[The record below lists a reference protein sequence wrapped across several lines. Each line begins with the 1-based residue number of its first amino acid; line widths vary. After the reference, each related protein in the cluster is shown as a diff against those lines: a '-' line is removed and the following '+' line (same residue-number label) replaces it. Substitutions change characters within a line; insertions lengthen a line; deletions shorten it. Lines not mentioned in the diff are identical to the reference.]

1 MRSISVFLLAAAAAF
16 AQINFTTGQAAR
28 AVIGQPTFTAQSPN
42 SSDTV
47 LGGAGGVAYANDTL
61 FVADSNRV
69 QASPVNHRVLL
80 FKNLSGQLPTPD
92 AQLTYNRK
100 CPVCVGTATL
110 VLGQPDLTT
119 TTENMPAT
127 QNGLRAPTA
136 VASDGIH
143 VVVADTDHN
152 RVLIWNSIPVIND
165 QPADVVVGQPN
176 FQSSSIPGDT
186 PNAHS
191 LRAPQGVWILNG
203 KLYIADTGYNRVLI
217 YNHIPTKNGADA
229 DVALGEPNLTTFVQP
244 DLTQQTTSASASNM
258 LNPVSV
264 TSDGVHLFVTDLGYN
279 RVLIWNSIPTTSGA
293 PADVVIGQPD
303 MNGSVANNAYSGT
316 PATSAAPATTNVET
330 PVLCPDSNGTDYN
343 GKPTYPPTCNATLSF
358 PRFALS
364 DGKRLFIADGGND
377 RVMVFQRIPTQNA
390 ASADFIIGQLGGE
403 INQASDAADSLRTP
417 MSLAWDGTN
426 LFVADAF
433 NRRVTVYSIG
443 ANNIPY
449 SGVRNAASM
458 KIFSLGSVAIT
469 GSVTANDSVAVT
481 IGNTT
486 TNTGTNCGSAST
498 SSTSSTSTTT
508 TSTTTNTTGPANAPV
523 GCGTSYLYTVKSS
536 DGLLDV
542 VNGLVAAIDA
552 GSGDSNA
559 FAFVDFATTTVVLA
573 AKTEGLD
580 GNNVSYV
587 TSTSTKATE
596 VLTTAGSTLT
606 GGGDASRLGPGTLV
620 SVLGSG
626 LSAPPGSGV
635 SADFTQPNLPTS
647 LAGTQVYINGIAAP
661 LLYVSPTQINAQLPW
676 ELIDTTSVNAYVRS
690 VMSDGSVMVTTPIAV
705 TMVTQNPG
713 IFTQPGYTQDPKPG
727 EVFHGSSSANG
738 AVLVDGTINAGDVA
752 TITIEDRSYSYTVQS
767 TDSLQSVRDALVAA
781 VNQDPQV
788 YAVAGVAFAVNFQIF
803 ARIPGPDGNGIPF
816 STATTNSKGSASL
829 VLTATNTA
837 LCCANFAGSLV
848 TRDNPAVPGE
858 ILLVYATGLGLP
870 VVNANVQPL
879 IVTGQKYPVG
889 GPVTQPVNFVSSLA
903 GGKTANVL
911 SAGLLPGTAGVF
923 QVVLQLNSSMPTD
936 PLTQLY
942 IAQDVY
948 ISNIVTIPVVT
959 Q

>member
-1 MRSISVFLLAAAAAF
+1 MAAAAAS
-16 AQINFTTGQAAR
+16 AQNFTTGQAAR
-28 AVIGQPTFTAQSPN
+28 AVIGQATFTDQSPS

-47 LGGAGGVAYANDTL
+47 LGAPGGVAYANDTL
-61 FVADSNRV
+61 FVADANRV

-80 FKNLSGQLPTPD
+80 FKNLSGQLPLPN

-110 VLGQPDLTT
+110 VLGQPDMTT
-119 TTENMPAT
+119 TTENIPAT
-127 QNGLRAPTA
+127 QNGLRSPTA

-143 VVVADTDHN
+143 LVVADTDHN

-176 FQSSSIPGDT
+176 FQSASLPGDT

-203 KLYIADTGYNRVLI
+203 RLYIADTGYNRVLI

-229 DVALGEPNLTTFVQP
+229 DLALGAPNLTTFVQP
-244 DLTQQTTSASASNM
+244 DLSQQTTSASASNL

-264 TSDGVHLFVTDLGYN
+264 TSDGTHLFVTDLGYN
-279 RVLIWNSIPTTSGA
+279 RVLIWNSIPTSNGA
-293 PADVVIGQPD
+293 TADVVIGQPD
-303 MNGSVANNAYSGT
+303 MNSSAANNSFTGTAATSTT
-316 PATSAAPATTNVET
+316 PASTATVTVPET
-330 PVLCPDSNGTDYN
+330 PVLCTQSNGTDYN
-343 GKPTYPPTCNATLSF
+343 GQPTYPPTCNATLSF

-364 DGKRLFIADGGND
+364 DGHRLFIADGGND
-377 RVMVFQRIPTQNA
+377 RVLIFQQIPTQNG
-390 ASADFIIGQLGGE
+390 ASADVVIGQLGGE

-433 NRRVTVYSIG
+433 NRRVTVYSVG

-458 KIFSLGSVAIT
+458 KIFSLGSVALT
-469 GSVTANDSVAVT
+469 GTATANDAVAIT
-481 IGNTT
+481 IGNST
-486 TNTGTNCGSAST
+486 TNTGTTCGGTST
-498 SSTSSTSTTT
+498 AASTSTTT
-508 TSTTTNTTGPANAPV
+508 SSSTTTTGPANAPI
-523 GCGTSYLYTVKSS
+523 GCGTSYTYTVQSS

-542 VNGLVAAIDA
+542 VNGLVAAINA
-552 GSGDSNA
+552 GSGDPNA
-559 FAFVDFATTTVVLA
+559 LAFVDFATTSVVLT
-573 AKTEGLD
+573 AKTEGVD
-580 GNNVSYV
+580 GNNVTYV
-587 TSTSTKATE
+587 TSVSTKATE
-596 VLTTAGSTLT
+596 VLTAAGSTLT
-606 GGGDASRLGPGTLV
+606 GGGDASQLGPGTLV
-620 SVLGSG
+620 SVLGST
-626 LSAPPGSGV
+626 LSAAPASGV
-635 SADFTQPNLPTS
+635 AADLTKPSLPTTLS
-647 LAGTQVYINGIAAP
+647 GTQVYINGIAAP

-676 ELIDTTSVNAYVRS
+676 ELVDTTSVNAYVRS

-705 TMVTQNPG
+705 TVVTQNPG

-727 EVFHGSSSANG
+727 EVFHGSNSANG

-752 TITIEDRSYSYTVQS
+752 TINIEDRSYTYTVQA
-767 TDSLQSVRDALVAA
+767 TDTLQSVRDALVAA
-781 VNQDPQV
+781 VNQDPKV
-788 YAVAGVAFAVNFQIF
+788 YAVPGVAFAVNFQIF
-803 ARIPGPDGNGIPF
+803 ARIPGPDGDGIAF
-816 STATTNSKGSASL
+816 GATSTNSKGSASL
-829 VLTATNTA
+829 VLTPTNTA
-837 LCCANFAGSLV
+837 LCCANFAGSPV
-848 TRDNPAVPGE
+848 TPDNPAVPGE

-870 VVNANVQPL
+870 VITADVQPL
-879 IVTGQKYPVG
+879 INTGQKYPVG

-911 SAGLLPGTAGVF
+911 SAGLMPGSTGVF

-936 PLTQLY
+936 YLTQLY

-948 ISNIVTIPVVT
+948 ISNIVTIPVVSP
-959 Q
+959 

>member
-1 MRSISVFLLAAAAAF
+1 MRCISVFLLATAAAF
-16 AQINFTTGQAAR
+16 AQNNFTTGQAAR
-28 AVIGQPTFTAQSPN
+28 AVIGQPTFTAQNPS
-42 SSDTV
+42 SSDSI
-47 LGGAGGVAYANDTL
+47 LGAAGGVAYANDTL

-80 FKNLSGQLPTPD
+80 FKNLSGQLPLPN
-92 AQLTYNRK
+92 AQLAYNRK

-119 TTENMPAT
+119 TTENIPASS
-127 QNGLRAPTA
+127 NGLRSPTA

-143 VVVADTDHN
+143 LVVADTDHN

-176 FQSSSIPGDT
+176 FQSAGVPGDT
-186 PNAHS
+186 PNGHS

-203 KLYIADTGYNRVLI
+203 RLYIADTGYNRVLI

-229 DVALGEPNLTTFVQP
+229 DVALGVPNLTTFVQP
-244 DLTQQTTSASASNM
+244 DLSQQTTSASASNL

-279 RVLIWNSIPTTSGA
+279 RVLIWNSIPTSNGA

-303 MNGSVANNAYSGT
+303 MNSSVANNSFSGT
-316 PATSAAPATTNVET
+316 AATSTTPASTATVTVPET
-330 PVLCPDSNGTDYN
+330 PVLCTQSNGTDYN

-364 DGKRLFIADGGND
+364 DGHRLFIADGGND
-377 RVMVFQRIPTQNA
+377 RVLIFQQIPTQNA
-390 ASADFIIGQLGGE
+390 ASADVIIGQLGGE

-458 KIFSLGSVAIT
+458 KIFSLGSVALT
-469 GSVTANDSVAVT
+469 GTVTANDTVAIT
-481 IGNTT
+481 IGNST
-486 TNTGTNCGSAST
+486 TNTGTTCGSTST
-498 SSTSSTSTTT
+498 TSTTT
-508 TSTTTNTTGPANAPV
+508 TTTTTGPANAPV
-523 GCGTSYLYTVKSS
+523 GCGTSYTYTVKSS

-542 VNGLVAAIDA
+542 ATGLVAAINA
-552 GSGDSNA
+552 GSGDPNA
-559 FAFVDFATTTVVLA
+559 FAFLDFATTSVVLTA
-573 AKTEGLD
+573 IVEGVD
-580 GNNVSYV
+580 GNNVTYV
-587 TSTSTKATE
+587 TSVSTKATE
-596 VLTTAGSTLT
+596 VLTAAGSTLT
-606 GGGDASRLGPGTLV
+606 GGGDASQLGPGTLV

-626 LSAPPGSGV
+626 LSAAPAGGV
-635 SADFTQPNLPTS
+635 SADLTQPALPTS
-647 LAGTQVYINGIAAP
+647 LSGTQVYINGIAAP

-690 VMSDGSVMVTTPIAV
+690 VMSDGTVMVTTPIAV
-705 TMVTQNPG
+705 TIVTQNPG
-713 IFTQPGYTQDPKPG
+713 IFTQAGYTQNPKPG
-727 EVFHGSSSANG
+727 VVFHGSSSANG

-752 TITIEDRSYSYTVQS
+752 TITIESRSYTYTVQS
-767 TDSLQSVRDALVAA
+767 TDSLESVRDALVAA
-781 VNQDPQV
+781 VNQDPKV
-788 YAVAGVAFAVNFQIF
+788 YAVAGVAFAVNFQIY

-816 STATTNSKGSASL
+816 SATTTNSKGSASL
-829 VLTATNTA
+829 VLTATNTT

-848 TRDNPAVPGE
+848 TQDNPAVPGE

-870 VVNANVQPL
+870 VVNANSQPL
-879 IVTGQKYPVG
+879 IVTGQKYPIG

-911 SAGLLPGTAGVF
+911 SAGFLAGTVGVF

-936 PLTQLY
+936 YLTQLY

-948 ISNIVTIPVVT
+948 ISNIVTIPVVSP
-959 Q
+959 

>member
-1 MRSISVFLLAAAAAF
+1 MRCISVFLLAAAAAF
-16 AQINFTTGQAAR
+16 AQNNFTTGQAAR
-28 AVIGQPTFTAQSPN
+28 AVIGQATFTAQNPS

-47 LGGAGGVAYANDTL
+47 LGAPGGVAYANDTL

-80 FKNLSGQLPTPD
+80 FKNLSGQLPPPN

-119 TTENMPAT
+119 TTENIPASP
-127 QNGLRAPTA
+127 NGLRSPTA

-143 VVVADTDHN
+143 LVVADTDHN

-176 FQSSSIPGDT
+176 FQSAGIPGDT
-186 PNAHS
+186 PNGHS

-203 KLYIADTGYNRVLI
+203 RLYIADTGYNRVLI

-229 DVALGEPNLTTFVQP
+229 DVALGVPNLTTFVQP
-244 DLTQQTTSASASNM
+244 DLTQQTTSASASNL

-279 RVLIWNSIPTTSGA
+279 RLLIWNSIPTSNGA

-303 MNGSVANNAYSGT
+303 MNSSVANNSFSGF
-316 PATSAAPATTNVET
+316 PATSTATTNVET
-330 PVLCPDSNGTDYN
+330 PVLCTQSTGTDYN

-364 DGKRLFIADGGND
+364 DGHRLFIADGGND
-377 RVMVFQRIPTQNA
+377 RVLIFQQIPTQNA
-390 ASADFIIGQLGGE
+390 ASADVVIGQLGGE

-443 ANNIPY
+443 ANSIPY

-458 KIFSLGSVAIT
+458 KIFSLGNVAIAGT
-469 GSVTANDSVAVT
+469 ATANDSVAIT
-481 IGNTT
+481 IGNST
-486 TNTGTNCGSAST
+486 TNTGTSCGSTSAAST
-498 SSTSSTSTTT
+498 TTT
-508 TSTTTNTTGPANAPV
+508 TSTTTNTTGPANAPT
-523 GCGTSYLYTVKSS
+523 GCGTSYTYTVKSN
-536 DGLLDV
+536 DGLLDIA
-542 VNGLVAAIDA
+542 NALVAAIDA
-552 GSGDSNA
+552 GSGDPNA
-559 FAFVDFATTTVVLA
+559 FAFLDFATASVVLT
-573 AKTEGLD
+573 AKVEGAD
-580 GNNVSYV
+580 GNNVTYV
-587 TSTSTKATE
+587 TSISTKATE
-596 VLTTAGSTLT
+596 VLTAAGSTLT

-626 LSAPPGSGV
+626 LSGAPAAGV
-635 SADFTQPNLPTS
+635 SADLTQPALPTS

-690 VMSDGSVMVTTPIAV
+690 VMSDGTVLVTTPIAV
-705 TMVTQNPG
+705 TVVTQNPG

-727 EVFHGSSSANG
+727 EVFHASSAANG

-752 TITIEDRSYSYTVQS
+752 TIQIEDRSYSYTVQS
-767 TDSLQSVRDALVAA
+767 TDTLQSVRDALVAA
-781 VNQDPQV
+781 VNQDPKV
-788 YAVAGVAFAVNFQIF
+788 YAVAGVAFAVNFQIY

-816 STATTNSKGSASL
+816 SATSTNSKGSASL
-829 VLTATNTA
+829 VLTPTNTA
-837 LCCANFAGSLV
+837 LCCANFAGSPV
-848 TRDNPAVPGE
+848 TSDNPAVPGE

-870 VVNANVQPL
+870 VVDANVQPL

-889 GPVTQPVNFVSSLA
+889 GPVTKPVNFVSSLA

-923 QVVLQLNSSMPTD
+923 EVVLQLNSSMPTD
-936 PLTQLY
+936 YLTQLY

-948 ISNIVTIPVVT
+948 ISNIVTIPVVSP
-959 Q
+959 

>member
-1 MRSISVFLLAAAAAF
+1 MRCISVFLLAAAAAF
-16 AQINFTTGQAAR
+16 AQNNFTTGQAAR
-28 AVIGQPTFTAQSPN
+28 AVIGQPTFTAQNPG

-61 FVADSNRV
+61 FVADANRV

-110 VLGQPDLTT
+110 VLGQPDMTT
-119 TTENMPAT
+119 TTQNIPAT
-127 QNGLRAPTA
+127 SNGLRSPTA

-143 VVVADTDHN
+143 LVVADTDHN

-176 FQSSSIPGDT
+176 FTSSSLPGDT

-203 KLYIADTGYNRVLI
+203 RLYIADTGYNRVLI

-229 DVALGEPNLTTFVQP
+229 DLALGVPNLTTFVQP
-244 DLTQQTTSASASNM
+244 DLTQQTTSASASNL

-264 TSDGVHLFVTDLGYN
+264 TSDGTHLFVTDLGYN
-279 RVLIWNSIPTTSGA
+279 RVLIWNSIPTSSGA
-293 PADVVIGQPD
+293 AADVVIGQPA
-303 MNGSVANNAYSGT
+303 MNGSLANNSYSGT
-316 PATSAAPATTNVET
+316 AATSATDTTNKET
-330 PVLCPDSNGTDYN
+330 GVLCPSSGSDAAGN
-343 GKPTYPPTCNATLSF
+343 PTYPPTCNATLSF
-358 PRFALS
+358 PRFTLS
-364 DGKRLFIADGGND
+364 DGHRLFIADGGND
-377 RVMVFQRIPTQNA
+377 RVLIFQQIPTQNG
-390 ASADFIIGQLGGE
+390 ASADVVIGQLGGE
-403 INQASDAADSLRTP
+403 VNQASDAADSLRTP

-443 ANNIPY
+443 ANKIPY

-458 KIFSLGSVAIT
+458 KIFSVGSVAIT
-469 GSVTANDSVAVT
+469 GSATANDAVAIT
-481 IGNTT
+481 IGNTA
-486 TNTGTNCGSAST
+486 TNTGTNCGST
-498 SSTSSTSTTT
+498 STSTTS
-508 TSTTTNTTGPANAPV
+508 STTTNTTGAANAPV
-523 GCGTSYLYTVKSS
+523 GCGTSYTYTVQSS

-542 VNGLVAAIDA
+542 ANGLVAAIDA
-552 GSGDSNA
+552 GNGDPNA
-559 FAFVDFATTTVVLA
+559 FAFVDFATTSVVLT
-573 AKTEGLD
+573 AKTEGVD
-580 GNNVSYV
+580 GNGVSYV
-587 TSTSTKATE
+587 TSISTKATE
-596 VLTTAGSTLT
+596 VLTAAGSTLT
-606 GGGDASRLGPGTLV
+606 GGGDASQLGPGTLV

-626 LSAPPGSGV
+626 LSGAPASGI
-635 SADFTQPNLPTS
+635 SADFSQPTLPTN
-647 LAGTQVYINGIAAP
+647 LAGTQVYINGIPAP

-676 ELIDTTSVNAYVRS
+676 ELVDTTSVNAYVRS
-690 VMSDGSVMVTTPIAV
+690 VMSDGSVTVTTPIAV
-705 TMVTQNPG
+705 TVVTQNPG
-713 IFTQPGYTQDPKPG
+713 IFTQPGYTRDPKPG
-727 EVFHGSSSANG
+727 EVFHASSSANG
-738 AVLVDGTINAGDVA
+738 AVLVDGTANAGDVA
-752 TITIEDRSYSYTVQS
+752 TIVIEDRSYSYTVQS

-781 VNQDPQV
+781 VNQDPKV
-788 YAVAGVAFAVNFQIF
+788 YAVSGVAFAVNFQIY

-816 STATTNSKGSASL
+816 STTTTNSKGSASL

-837 LCCANFAGSLV
+837 LCCANFAGTLV
-848 TRDNPAVPGE
+848 TPDNPAVPGE

-870 VVNANVQPL
+870 VINANVQPL
-879 IVTGQKYPVG
+879 IVTGQKYAVG

-923 QVVLQLNSSMPTD
+923 EVVLQLNSSMPTD
-936 PLTQLY
+936 YLTQLY

-948 ISNIVTIPVVT
+948 ISNIVTIPVVSP
-959 Q
+959 